1 MKKIILSVH
10 LFFGIFCFSQSAQEL
25 NNARINKSIY
35 DSQVTNS
42 TMVKAL
48 NDLQASA
55 KANKANQFKELD
67 EKFEFNFAQKER
79 LDAKFTT
86 LNQKK
91 IELEKM
97 IIASKTEV
105 EKEKLNRKLKQIFS
119 EFEKNQQK
127 LKENEVELKILQEKY
142 NSLLEK

>member
-1 MKKIILSVH
+1 MKKIILSSL
-10 LFFGIFCFSQSAQEL
+10 LFWNTFYFSQSAQEL
-25 NNARINKSIY
+25 NNARINNSIY

-55 KANKANQFKELD
+55 KANKANQVKELD

-105 EKEKLNRKLKQIFS
+105 EKEKLNRKLKQILS

-127 LKENEVELKILQEKY
+127 LKENEAELKILQEKY

>member
-1 MKKIILSVH
+1 MKKIILSSL
-10 LFFGIFCFSQSAQEL
+10 LFWNTFYFSQSAQEL
-25 NNARINKSIY
+25 INKDIY
-35 DSQVTNS
+35 DRQVSNYVG
-42 TMVKAL
+42 VKAL
-48 NDLQASA
+48 NDMQASA
-55 KANKANQFKELD
+55 RSGNASQLKDLD

-79 LDAKFTT
+79 LDAKYTT

-105 EKEKLNRKLKQIFS
+105 EKEKLNRKLKQILS

-127 LKENEVELKILQEKY
+127 LKENEAELKILQEKY

>member
-1 MKKIILSVH
+1 M
-10 LFFGIFCFSQSAQEL
+10 
-25 NNARINKSIY
+25 
-35 DSQVTNS
+35 
-42 TMVKAL
+42 
-48 NDLQASA
+48 QASA
-55 KANKANQFKELD
+55 RSGNASQLKDLD
-67 EKFEFNFAQKER
+67 EKFEFNFAQKEK
-79 LDAKFTT
+79 LDAKFKT

-105 EKEKLNRKLKQIFS
+105 EKEKLNRKLKQILS

-127 LKENEVELKILQEKY
+127 LKENEAELKILQEKY

>member
-1 MKKIILSVH
+1 
-10 LFFGIFCFSQSAQEL
+10 
-25 NNARINKSIY
+25 
-35 DSQVTNS
+35 
-42 TMVKAL
+42 
-48 NDLQASA
+48 LQASA

-91 IELEKM
+91 IKLEKM
-97 IIASKTEV
+97 IIATKTEV
-105 EKEKLNRKLKQIFS
+105 EKEKLNRKLKQILS
-119 EFEKNQQK
+119 EFDKNQQK
-127 LKENEVELKILQEKY
+127 LKENEAELKILQEKY

>member
-48 NDLQASA
+48 NDMQASA
-55 KANKANQFKELD
+55 RSGNSSQLKDLD
-67 EKFEFNFAQKER
+67 EKFEFNFAQKEK

-105 EKEKLNRKLKQIFS
+105 EKEKLNRKLKQILS

-127 LKENEVELKILQEKY
+127 LKESEAELKILQEKY

>member
-1 MKKIILSVH
+1 MKKIILSSL
-10 LFFGIFCFSQSAQEL
+10 LFWNTFYFSQSAQEL

-91 IELEKM
+91 
-97 IIASKTEV
+97 
-105 EKEKLNRKLKQIFS
+105 
-119 EFEKNQQK
+119 
-127 LKENEVELKILQEKY
+127 
-142 NSLLEK
+142 

>member
-1 MKKIILSVH
+1 MKKNILSVH
-10 LFFGIFCFSQSAQEL
+10 LFFGFFCFSQSAQEL
-25 NNARINKSIY
+25 INKDIY
-35 DSQVTNS
+35 DRQVSNYVG
-42 TMVKAL
+42 VKAL
-48 NDLQASA
+48 NDMQASA
-55 KANKANQFKELD
+55 RSGNASQLKDLD

-105 EKEKLNRKLKQIFS
+105 EKEKLNRKLKQILS

-127 LKENEVELKILQEKY
+127 LKENEAELKILQEKY